1 MPPSIKKLEKTNNTH
16 NKQQT
21 MKKTTMALEYEK
33 PQVTAILLQ
42 VEQGFAQSSQLD
54 DMKETEGEWAAY

>member
-1 MPPSIKKLEKTNNTH
+1 
-16 NKQQT
+16 

-33 PQVTAILLQ
+33 PQVTAILRQ